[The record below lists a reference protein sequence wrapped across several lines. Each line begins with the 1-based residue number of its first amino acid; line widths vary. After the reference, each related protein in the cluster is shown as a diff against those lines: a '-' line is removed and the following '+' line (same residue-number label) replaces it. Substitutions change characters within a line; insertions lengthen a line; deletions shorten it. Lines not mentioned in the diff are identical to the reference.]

1 MPRGDRMGP
10 LGQGQMTGRQR
21 GYCAGYE
28 VPGYVQGGAYGCG
41 CGRGRA
47 QTGRGMT
54 FRQGG
59 GRGGWLS
66 ESTVEPLTNE
76 AVQLKDRIG
85 QLERTLEALRRRL
98 ETLGG
103 EARD

>member
-28 VPGYVQGGAYGCG
+28 VPGYEQGGAYGCG
-41 CGRGRA
+41 RGRGHTQA
-47 QTGRGMT
+47 GRGMT
-54 FRQGG
+54 FRQGAG
-59 GRGGWLS
+59 SGGWLP
-66 ESTVEPLTNE
+66 ESTVEPSINE

-85 QLERTLEALRRRL
+85 QLERTLEALKQRL
-98 ETLGG
+98 EILGG
-103 EARD
+103 EAKD